1 MSHTSSPLNRGRRD
15 FFRQA
20 ACSAIGVGG
29 IVNSLTLNRLI
40 ASGVTGFNDN
50 SYKALVTIFLG
61 GGNDGFNMLVP
72 KGDPS
77 SDDLRLDYENAREA
91 FQLSRESLHTLNV
104 SPTTD
109 AFKRHYGSALPE
121 MGVHPSCPEIANI
134 FNSGDL
140 AFICNTGSL
149 AYPIL
154 NRAEFQ
160 SGNVPKPPKLF
171 SHSNQ
176 SSQWKSSIAD
186 KPFTSGWGGRVAEL
200 INGSYNDPNF
210 SKVAMSVSLVGV
222 NAFMNGGANAT
233 ISPYSVN
240 KNGNLESLLG
250 FGTDYASALDANG
263 NYKDTTNGQRYEAF
277 REYLRLSRTNIHE
290 KAYRDIM
297 VRALDT
303 EAVMRGAFDAADATA
318 VDFDAHFAGAQNSLG
333 DQLKQIAR
341 LIAAREHLGNSRQL
355 FYASV
360 GGYDTH
366 NELLVSH
373 AELMSELSSALNAF
387 RNCLIELGVF
397 DKVVSMTGSDFGRTL
412 KGNNPQGGTGHAWGS
427 HAIAM
432 GGPVNGGDLYGHY
445 PDMKM
450 GELGTLDVA
459 DGRGRMIPEVSVDQ
473 YAAVAA
479 NWFGVG
485 SSELDAI
492 FPNLGRFDDPLN
504 SSTAN
509 MAYIG

>member
-1 MSHTSSPLNRGRRD
+1 MSHNSSPLHRGRRD

-20 ACSAIGVGG
+20 ACASLGVGG

-72 KGDPS
+72 KGDPT

-121 MGVHPSCPEIANI
+121 MGVHASCPEIADI
-134 FNSGDL
+134 FNAGDL

-154 NRAEFQ
+154 DRTEFA
-160 SGNVPKPPKLF
+160 SGTVPKPPKLF

-176 SSQWKSSIAD
+176 SSQWRSSIAD
-186 KPFTSGWGGRVAEL
+186 KPYTSGWGGRVAEL

-210 SKVAMSVSLVGV
+210 SKVAMSISLVGV

-233 ISPYSVN
+233 ISPYAVN
-240 KNGNLESLLG
+240 PNGELNSLYG
-250 FGTDYASALDANG
+250 YGNNYSGALNSNG
-263 NYKDTTNGQRYEAF
+263 SYRDTTNGQRFEAF
-277 REYLRLSRTNIHE
+277 REYLRLSRSNIPE

-303 EAVMRGAFDAADATA
+303 EAVMRGAFEAADASG
-318 VDFDAHFAGAQNSLG
+318 VDFNAHFANAQTKLG
-333 DQLKQIAR
+333 NQLKQIAR
-341 LIAAREHLGNSRQL
+341 MIAARQNLGNTRQL
-355 FYASV
+355 FYAAV
-360 GGYDTH
+360 GGYDMH

-373 AELMSELSSALNAF
+373 TELLGELSTALAAF
-387 RNCLIELGVF
+387 RNCLTDLGVL
-397 DKVVSMTGSDFGRTL
+397 DKVVTMTGSDFGRTL
-412 KGNNPQGGTGHAWGS
+412 KGNNPNGGTGHAWGS
-427 HAIAM
+427 HAIVM
-432 GGPVNGGDLYGHY
+432 GGPVKGGDLYCHY

-450 GELGTLDVA
+450 GDLGTLDVA

-492 FPNLGRFDDPLN
+492 FPNLGRFDDPLH

-509 MAYIG
+509 MAYI

>member
-1 MSHTSSPLNRGRRD
+1 MSAEPLPRHLGRRS
-15 FFRQA
+15 FIRQA
-20 ACSAIGVGG
+20 ACASLGIGG
-29 IVNSLTLNRLI
+29 IVNSLTLNRLL
-40 ASGVTGFNDN
+40 AAGVSDFNDN

-77 SDDLRLDYENAREA
+77 SDDLRADYEAARVA
-91 FQLSRESLHTLNV
+91 FQLSRESLHGLTL
-104 SPTTD
+104 SPHTQ

-121 MGVHPSCPEIANI
+121 MGVHPSCPEIAQL
-134 FNSGDL
+134 FNQGDL

-154 NRAEFQ
+154 NRTEFQ
-160 SGNVPKPPKLF
+160 SGNIPTPPKLF

-210 SKVAMSVSLVGV
+210 SKVSMSISMVGV
-222 NAFMNGGANAT
+222 NAYMNGGPGAT
-233 ISPYSVN
+233 VSPYTLSPEGTL
-240 KNGNLESLLG
+240 KSLFG
-250 FGTDYASALDANG
+250 FGNALDATG
-263 NYKDTTNGQRYEAF
+263 NYTNTANGERLKAF
-277 REYLRLSRTNIHE
+277 NDYLRLSRSNIHE

-297 VRALDT
+297 VRALDAET
-303 EAVMRGAFDAADATA
+303 VFQGALAAADSSG
-318 VDFDAHFAGAQNSLG
+318 VDFDAHFAGAQNKLG

-341 LIAAREHLGNSRQL
+341 TIAAREHLGNTRQL
-355 FYASV
+355 FYAAV

-373 AELMSELSSALNAF
+373 AALMNELSTALHAF
-387 RNCLIELGVF
+387 RNCLLDLGVL
-397 DKVVSMTGSDFGRTL
+397 DSVLAMTGSDFGRTL
-412 KGNNPQGGTGHAWGS
+412 KGNNPNGGTGHAWGS
-427 HAIAM
+427 HAIVM
-432 GGPVNGGDLYGHY
+432 GGPVKGGDLYGHF

-450 GELGTLDVA
+450 GEYGTLDVA

-479 NWFGVG
+479 HWFGVG

-492 FPNLGRFDDPLN
+492 FPNLGRFDDPLS